1 MFTHNNVI
9 FVTYLRNI
17 TTEISS
23 SRSNALNNFI
33 IEASLVPMLRL
44 DGDGV
49 IIQCNEAMEKL
60 LSLRHTDIMGRR
72 LDELLIEPHAS
83 ISASNFSSAF
93 NSQIDRVDNT
103 TLA

>member
-1 MFTHNNVI
+1 MN
-9 FVTYLRNI
+9 
-17 TTEISS
+17 SD
-23 SRSNALNNFI
+23 RSGALNNFI

-72 LDELLIEPHAS
+72 LDELFVQPRS
-83 ISASNFSSAF
+83 SFSTSNLSSAF
-93 NSQIDRVDNT
+93 NSQTAHVDGA
-103 TLA
+103 TLS